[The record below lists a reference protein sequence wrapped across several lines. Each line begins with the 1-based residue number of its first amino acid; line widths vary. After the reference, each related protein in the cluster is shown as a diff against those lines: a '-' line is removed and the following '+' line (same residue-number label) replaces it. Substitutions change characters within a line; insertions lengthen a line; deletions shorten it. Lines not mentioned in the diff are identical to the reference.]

1 MGIAWIV
8 EPPGTVLVVD
18 DLELNRTLLADILEA
33 AGHRV
38 LMASRGAEA
47 IEIAAAR
54 QPDAILL
61 DVRMPEMDGF
71 TVCRTLRGMAETAH
85 LPILLVTAN
94 VADDHEV
101 VTGLEA
107 GAVDFVV
114 KPFQRAVLLARVGVM
129 IRMRRTEE
137 TVRRLSMEDE
147 FTGVFSRKYVLHR
160 LDEEMKRGHRRSSPL
175 VVTMID
181 LDDFKACN
189 DRFGHPVG
197 DEVLKRVS
205 AVLKA
210 NVRAYDSLGRYGG
223 EEFLLVQPEIAELE
237 AVATIDR
244 LRERVFAERFRAGDA
259 EWSVS
264 FSAGLASWDFAADA
278 RELVRRADTALYAAK
293 RAGKARV
300 VRWSA
305 LSVEPSGM
313 EESLREGDR

>member
-1 MGIAWIV
+1 M

-18 DLELNRTLLADILEA
+18 DLELNRTLLSEILES

-38 LMASRGAEA
+38 LTAARGAEA
-47 IEIAAAR
+47 IEIAAVR

-71 TVCRTLRGMAETAH
+71 AVCRTLSAMAETAH

-94 VADDHEV
+94 AADDQEHVE
-101 VTGLEA
+101 GLEA
-107 GAVDFVV
+107 GAIDFVV

-160 LDEEMKRGHRRSSPL
+160 LEQEMKRGLRRSAQL

-223 EEFLLVQPEIAELE
+223 EEFLLVQPEIGEIE

-244 LRERVFAERFRAGDA
+244 LRERVTAERFRVGAE

-264 FSAGLASWDFAADA
+264 FSAGLASWDLVADA

-300 VRWSA
+300 VRWSD
-305 LSVEPSGM
+305 LSVGPSGM
-313 EESLREGDR
+313 EESSTEGEP